1 MITGVGNV
9 VLPVEDQSTPR
20 SFGRRV
26 GFELRRDETGTL
38 ITGTDLVAVATTDL
52 AAAQPDARP
61 HRLGRPAWSP
71 ARATIRSP
79 STSTT
84 SRPRK
89 RKQPRTQRRNAMA
102 RQSGEQERLAALVGR
117 WRMQGRTR
125 ETAEA
130 PATRI
135 EALDTYE
142 WLPGRFA
149 LLHTVDARVG
159 NERIEGAE
167 IIGWDAAR
175 GTMSRSTS
183 GATGR
188 TPTRRTSRRRTA
200 HSSGGCGASRT
211 ASRGPSAKMATR
223 SSATG
228 SSSTTRSTGGRGWT
242 SP

>member
-1 MITGVGNV
+1 
-9 VLPVEDQSTPR
+9 
-20 SFGRRV
+20 
-26 GFELRRDETGTL
+26 
-38 ITGTDLVAVATTDL
+38 
-52 AAAQPDARP
+52 
-61 HRLGRPAWSP
+61 
-71 ARATIRSP
+71 
-79 STSTT
+79 
-84 SRPRK
+84 
-89 RKQPRTQRRNAMA
+89 MA

-175 GTMSRSTS
+175 GTYVTQYFGSDGPHAYEADLTEKDGSLVWRMRSQS
-183 GATGR
+183 DRFTGTFSEDGNQIVGHWEQLDDQKHWR
-188 TPTRRTSRRRTA
+188 PWMDITL
-200 HSSGGCGASRT
+200 
-211 ASRGPSAKMATR
+211 TR
-223 SSATG
+223 SRADAPLGTE
-228 SSSTTRSTGGRGWT
+228 R
-242 SP
+242 